1 MSQLPFCFEFSERVR
16 QRCRR
21 QSRRR
26 GRRGRCRRGGRER
39 PAAEEA
45 AGAEAAL
52 RRRGRGTFTRPENL
66 HLTLAFLGEAE
77 SAAPAQA
84 ALEAACTGGAVSLTV
99 GGLGHFDDV
108 WWAGQSG
115 EIEKM

>member
-1 MSQLPFCFEFSERVR
+1 MRLFVAIRPSPAVR
-16 QRCRR
+16 DVLLD
-21 QSRRR
+21 
-26 GRRGRCRRGGRER
+26 
-39 PAAEEA
+39 
-45 AGAEAAL
+45 AEAAL

-99 GGLGHFDDV
+99 GGLGHFDDI
-108 WWAGQSG
+108 WWAGVRENARLEALALGVQDALRQAG
-115 EIEKM
+115 